1 MLSQTSCFDFSSSN
15 FHLQGHILSTS
26 GVALKRKTKYLK
38 HSLPAPHPNAYL
50 LESSQWLN
58 MESLQPSKFKFWKT
72 AMGQVYKAKC
82 KTSVKPLSLITGFT
96 DWLFFNWTSNIIN
109 IPREVVEMGLH
120 TENCNSSCQGK
131 AWDFQANENKEVP
144 LIILQSHRFIRRGKP
159 KALHT
164 ACTSYSPAGWYIIYH
179 MTSDKKISKTSAWA
193 LLIVFPCALLIIW
206 WETGLYILDQV
217 SLMTSITQ
225 TPNQENTI
233 GYQKQMEMRLEKE
246 ERWTF
251 PTQSDIQGQWWSNC
265 STHRLQDEQCF
276 ALRGLTI

>member
-1 MLSQTSCFDFSSSN
+1 
-15 FHLQGHILSTS
+15 
-26 GVALKRKTKYLK
+26 
-38 HSLPAPHPNAYL
+38 
-50 LESSQWLN
+50 
-58 MESLQPSKFKFWKT
+58 
-72 AMGQVYKAKC
+72 
-82 KTSVKPLSLITGFT
+82 
-96 DWLFFNWTSNIIN
+96 
-109 IPREVVEMGLH
+109 
-120 TENCNSSCQGK
+120 
-131 AWDFQANENKEVP
+131 
-144 LIILQSHRFIRRGKP
+144 
-159 KALHT
+159 
-164 ACTSYSPAGWYIIYH
+164 